1 MNGYCSKSMK
11 SQNELPNVENEKSK
25 RKTLNGCCQ
34 MCIKTVKMTQK
45 REKPQGGHPWKLG
58 ARKNGVGENG
68 EDEVA
73 APSLHADLIS

>member
-1 MNGYCSKSMK
+1 
-11 SQNELPNVENEKSK
+11 
-25 RKTLNGCCQ
+25 

-45 REKPQGGHPWKLG
+45 REKLQGGHPWKLG

-73 APSLHADLIS
+73 ALPPCRRNFRTLPLIF